1 MSENKPEN
9 AGTPGSPSSP
19 APSGANAGVPSS
31 AAPGVPTPG
40 TTPVEPAAS
49 LPPSHEDAIQSPMK
63 DIAAKSAGEGATASA
78 SPVLPVAPATGTA
91 RSTSLPDDASANAHL
106 ASTPSEAAEEA
117 AVRSSTDDPDSASA
131 VTPTDPQSARQRDA
145 AEARSSAAASTAK
158 QEAAVHERDARHGR
172 GHSESVTSTNAEPA
186 AATKT
191 VPPVAPTLAS
201 SDPIAGELTTT
212 IEAEDVA
219 ATEADAAPASR
230 PAGAPPPGFGAA
242 PDFTATNP
250 PPPNALPPSPPRYLK
265 QNDSAWT
272 VFGRIIAARARQ
284 LFDRAGQRITQR
296 TLRIGVSARIFHPEP
311 GAKGL
316 RGKTLQYLEESIA
329 HWVMSRDVLVFM
341 IPTVGHQGMLHP
353 SNIRLR
359 DYAKHLDG
367 LLLQGGADVSPQ
379 SYAEAATSHE
389 WPGDRVRD
397 MYELELLHEFIE
409 SGKPVLGVCRG
420 CQLIN
425 VAFGG
430 TLYQDIATDVPT
442 AGAHVNEN
450 YDQHRHGIH
459 FPDGSTL
466 VNMFPGRRDAIV
478 NSIHHQAVKTLG
490 RDLNIEAVS
499 ASDGI
504 IEAVRYRR
512 APFVMGVQWH
522 PEFHRAGGP
531 ELLDCTPLLDTF
543 LRVARETRF

>member
-1 MSENKPEN
+1 MSENTSSTP
-9 AGTPGSPSSP
+9 GTPGT
-19 APSGANAGVPSS
+19 GSS
-31 AAPGVPTPG
+31 AADSSGSAAGSHAPAVPPASSPKSSDIPAAAAQPGPKDTVVTAAERAATDAPVSAST
-40 TTPVEPAAS
+40 VEPV
-49 LPPSHEDAIQSPMK
+49 DT
-63 DIAAKSAGEGATASA
+63 AKA
-78 SPVLPVAPATGTA
+78 
-91 RSTSLPDDASANAHL
+91 
-106 ASTPSEAAEEA
+106 
-117 AVRSSTDDPDSASA
+117 
-131 VTPTDPQSARQRDA
+131 QRDDA
-145 AEARSSAAASTAK
+145 AEARASAAKATSMQEASTSASAANKTLDAK
-158 QEAAVHERDARHGR
+158 ASLAAQVESATQAEASLAAELENATEAQAAEAETVSATQSATESATQ
-172 GHSESVTSTNAEPA
+172 SATESVTP
-186 AATKT
+186 K
-191 VPPVAPTLAS
+191 PAS
-201 SDPIAGELTTT
+201 SL
-212 IEAEDVA
+212 
-219 ATEADAAPASR
+219 
-230 PAGAPPPGFGAA
+230 PPEFTAA
-242 PDFTATNP
+242 PDFGTFRAP
-250 PPPNALPPSPPRYLK
+250 PIPPNAPEMKAPPAYLR
-265 QNDSAWT
+265 QSDSAWS
-272 VFGRIIAARARQ
+272 VFGRVIKARARQ
-284 LFDRAGQRITQR
+284 IFDRAGQRITQR

-359 DYAKHLDG
+359 DYAKQLDG

-379 SYAEAATSHE
+379 SYTEAATRHE

-409 SGKPVLGVCRG
+409 AGKPVLGVCRG

-442 AGAHVNEN
+442 AGVHVNEQ
-450 YDQHRHGIH
+450 YDQHRHPIR

-466 VNMFPGRRDAIV
+466 VNMFPGHREALV
-478 NSIHHQAVKTLG
+478 NSIHHQAVKSIG

-499 ASDGI
+499 AHDGI

-522 PEFHRAGGP
+522 PEFHRAGGD

>member
-9 AGTPGSPSSP
+9 AGKPGSPSSP
-19 APSGANAGVPSS
+19 SATPTPSTSS
-31 AAPGVPTPG
+31 TTSGAAPGASKSDATPPEPTASLPHSHEDSVQSPIRE
-40 TTPVEPAAS
+40 TVTPPAAS
-49 LPPSHEDAIQSPMK
+49 
-63 DIAAKSAGEGATASA
+63 TAS
-78 SPVLPVAPATGTA
+78 P
-91 RSTSLPDDASANAHL
+91 
-106 ASTPSEAAEEA
+106 AAEEA
-117 AVRSSTDDPDSASA
+117 AVRSSTDNPGSAST
-131 VTPTDPQSARQRDA
+131 VTPADPQTARQRDA
-145 AEARSSAAASTAK
+145 AEARSSAAASTAQ
-158 QEAAVHERDARHGR
+158 QEAAVREHAAR
-172 GHSESVTSTNAEPA
+172 
-186 AATKT
+186 K
-191 VPPVAPTLAS
+191 
-201 SDPIAGELTTT
+201 AGS
-212 IEAEDVA
+212 AVRS
-219 ATEADAAPASR
+219 PASR
-230 PAGAPPPGFGAA
+230 PATLESSEPLADELSTAADEAALTEKAEKAEQPEAAAGRPAGSPPPGFGAA
-242 PDFTATNP
+242 PDFSASNP

-265 QNDSAWT
+265 QSDSAWT

-379 SYAEAATSHE
+379 SYAEQATSPE

-450 YDQHRHGIH
+450 YDQHRHSIH

-466 VNMFPGRRDAIV
+466 ANMFPGRREAIV
-478 NSIHHQAVKTLG
+478 NSIHHQAVKTIG

>member
-9 AGTPGSPSSP
+9 AGKPGNPTPPSPSP
-19 APSGANAGVPSS
+19 APSGT
-31 AAPGVPTPG
+31 PGVSTPG
-40 TTPVEPAAS
+40 STPADPAAS
-49 LPPSHEDAIQSPMK
+49 LPLSHEDAIRSPIK
-63 DIAAKSAGEGATASA
+63 DKVTPPG
-78 SPVLPVAPATGTA
+78 APAAPTPA
-91 RSTSLPDDASANAHL
+91 
-106 ASTPSEAAEEA
+106 ASTATPAAEAA
-117 AVRSSTDDPDSASA
+117 AVRSSTDDPNSASA
-131 VTPTDPQSARQRDA
+131 VTPTDPQTARRRDA
-145 AEARSSAAASTAK
+145 AEARSAAAASTAK
-158 QEAAVHERDARHGR
+158 QEAAVHEHEARRAGVHAMRPPPTVGSSEPVDGELVSSVEDA
-172 GHSESVTSTNAEPA
+172 
-186 AATKT
+186 T
-191 VPPVAPTLAS
+191 VVEEVSAS
-201 SDPIAGELTTT
+201 SERRAG
-212 IEAEDVA
+212 
-219 ATEADAAPASR
+219 S
-230 PAGAPPPGFGAA
+230 PPPGFGAA
-242 PDFTATNP
+242 PDFTASNP

-265 QNDSAWT
+265 HNDSAWT
-272 VFGRIIAARARQ
+272 VFGRIVAARARQ

-379 SYAEAATSHE
+379 SYAEQATSHE

-397 MYELELLHEFIE
+397 MYELELLHEFVE

-442 AGAHVNEN
+442 AGTHVNEN

-466 VNMFPGRRDAIV
+466 ANMFPGRRDAIV

>member
-1 MSENKPEN
+1 MSENT
-9 AGTPGSPSSP
+9 TPPHSGSADSSSVSPPSS
-19 APSGANAGVPSS
+19 SS
-31 AAPGVPTPG
+31 
-40 TTPVEPAAS
+40 S
-49 LPPSHEDAIQSPMK
+49 FPPSPKVRD
-63 DIAAKSAGEGATASA
+63 ATAR
-78 SPVLPVAPATGTA
+78 VA
-91 RSTSLPDDASANAHL
+91 
-106 ASTPSEAAEEA
+106 
-117 AVRSSTDDPDSASA
+117 TDTLDSASA
-131 VTPTDPQSARQRDA
+131 GKAVSDADVVPPPPRDASTHDVA
-145 AEARSSAAASTAK
+145 AEARAQAVHETAV
-158 QEAAVHERDARHGR
+158 QEAAAQE
-172 GHSESVTSTNAEPA
+172 A
-186 AATKT
+186 AAQ
-191 VPPVAPTLAS
+191 PPTGAMDNKP
-201 SDPIAGELTTT
+201 
-212 IEAEDVA
+212 
-219 ATEADAAPASR
+219 R
-230 PAGAPPPGFGAA
+230 GAPPPGFGAA
-242 PDFTATNP
+242 PDFDTPRP
-250 PPPNALPPSPPRYLK
+250 PPATVLATLPPAYLR
-265 QNDSAWT
+265 QTDTPWA
-272 VFGRIIAARARQ
+272 VFGRSIAAHVRR

-329 HWVMSRDVLVFM
+329 HWVMSRDVVVFM

-379 SYAEAATSHE
+379 SYAQATSCIE

-409 SGKPVLGVCRG
+409 SGKPVLGICRG

-430 TLYQDIATDVPT
+430 TLYQDISTEVPT
-442 AGAHVNEN
+442 AGIHVNEH
-450 YDQHRHGIH
+450 YDQHRHAVR

-466 VNMFPGRRDAIV
+466 MNMFPGQREALV

-499 ASDGI
+499 AEDGL

-512 APFVMGVQWH
+512 APFVVGVQWH

-543 LRVARETRF
+543 LRAARETRF

>member
-1 MSENKPEN
+1 MSENKSSNPGTPGTGSPA
-9 AGTPGSPSSP
+9 AGTPAAGPSDSLPHTPNPDP
-19 APSGANAGVPSS
+19 AVPSASSQKTTEVPPAAQPGPEASAAERASTDAPSS
-31 AAPGVPTPG
+31 ASTI
-40 TTPVEPAAS
+40 EPIDTVKA
-49 LPPSHEDAIQSPMK
+49 
-63 DIAAKSAGEGATASA
+63 
-78 SPVLPVAPATGTA
+78 
-91 RSTSLPDDASANAHL
+91 
-106 ASTPSEAAEEA
+106 
-117 AVRSSTDDPDSASA
+117 
-131 VTPTDPQSARQRDA
+131 QRDDA
-145 AEARSSAAASTAK
+145 AEARKSAVHATSAQESAASAGSKTIDAK
-158 QEAAVHERDARHGR
+158 ARLAAQV
-172 GHSESVTSTNAEPA
+172 ES
-186 AATKT
+186 
-191 VPPVAPTLAS
+191 
-201 SDPIAGELTTT
+201 
-212 IEAEDVA
+212 
-219 ATEADAAPASR
+219 ATEAQASL
-230 PAGAPPPGFGAA
+230 AEEVE
-242 PDFTATNP
+242 TATEARAAEAAEAADIADVAQVRAETTP
-250 PPPNALPPSPPRYLK
+250 PQANALPPEFTTAPDFGTFRPPPIPPESDAAKAPPAYLR
-265 QNDSAWT
+265 QSDSAWS
-272 VFGRIIAARARQ
+272 VFGRVIKARARQ
-284 LFDRAGQRITQR
+284 IFDRAGQRITQR

-379 SYAEAATSHE
+379 SYTEAATRHE

-442 AGAHVNEN
+442 AGVHVNDQ
-450 YDQHRHGIH
+450 YDQHRHPIR

-466 VNMFPGRRDAIV
+466 VNMFPGRREALV
-478 NSIHHQAVKTLG
+478 NSIHHQAVKTIG

-499 ASDGI
+499 AHDGI

-522 PEFHRAGGP
+522 PEFHRAGGD

>member
-1 MSENKPEN
+1 MSENNPPPTGL
-9 AGTPGSPSSP
+9 AGSPSASSTELP
-19 APSGANAGVPSS
+19 GVSNMANTPTAAAARPTPPEEAPGKDASAAERASTDAPSS
-31 AAPGVPTPG
+31 ASTVTTTEQKAPQS
-40 TTPVEPAAS
+40 AAERATAQAEAAAAQAAQAEAARAS
-49 LPPSHEDAIQSPMK
+49 WSSADA
-63 DIAAKSAGEGATASA
+63 AASA
-78 SPVLPVAPATGTA
+78 SSTSSSQASGSRPGTAPA
-91 RSTSLPDDASANAHL
+91 
-106 ASTPSEAAEEA
+106 
-117 AVRSSTDDPDSASA
+117 
-131 VTPTDPQSARQRDA
+131 
-145 AEARSSAAASTAK
+145 
-158 QEAAVHERDARHGR
+158 
-172 GHSESVTSTNAEPA
+172 
-186 AATKT
+186 
-191 VPPVAPTLAS
+191 
-201 SDPIAGELTTT
+201 
-212 IEAEDVA
+212 
-219 ATEADAAPASR
+219 
-230 PAGAPPPGFGAA
+230 GFGQA
-242 PDFTATNP
+242 PDFTAQNP
-250 PPPNALPPSPPRYLK
+250 PPPGALPPGAPRYLH
-265 QNDSAWT
+265 QNDSAWS

-284 LFDRAGQRITQR
+284 IFDRAGQRITQR

-311 GAKGL
+311 GAVGL

-379 SYAEAATSHE
+379 TYADGAARPE

-397 MYELELLHEFIE
+397 MYELELLHEFVE

-442 AGAHVNEN
+442 AGVHVSEH
-450 YDQHRHGIH
+450 YDQHRHAIH
-459 FPDGSTL
+459 FPEGSTL
-466 VNMFPGRRDAIV
+466 SHMFPGRREAIV

-490 RDLNIEAVS
+490 RDLNVEAVS
-499 ASDGI
+499 AGDGL

-512 APFVMGVQWH
+512 APFVVGVQWH

>member
-9 AGTPGSPSSP
+9 AGTTGSPQPASP
-19 APSGANAGVPSS
+19 APSG
-31 AAPGVPTPG
+31 
-40 TTPVEPAAS
+40 TPVAPAAS
-49 LPPSHEDAIQSPMK
+49 LPPSHEDATQS
-63 DIAAKSAGEGATASA
+63 AAKDT
-78 SPVLPVAPATGTA
+78 SPT
-91 RSTSLPDDASANAHL
+91 
-106 ASTPSEAAEEA
+106 AEEA
-117 AVRSSTDDPDSASA
+117 TARSSTDDPLSASA
-131 VTPTDPQSARQRDA
+131 LTPEDPRTARLRDA
-145 AEARSSAAASTAK
+145 AEARSAAAESTAR
-158 QEAAVHERDARHGR
+158 QEAAVHEREARRAGTYA
-172 GHSESVTSTNAEPA
+172 GGATMVKPEPLA
-186 AATKT
+186 KPT
-191 VPPVAPTLAS
+191 VA
-201 SDPIAGELTTT
+201 AGEPRAADL
-212 IEAEDVA
+212 
-219 ATEADAAPASR
+219 ATEDEIATEEAAAPAARAPGS
-230 PAGAPPPGFGAA
+230 PPPGFGAA
-242 PDFTATNP
+242 PDFSATNP

-265 QNDSAWT
+265 QSDSAWS

-311 GAKGL
+311 GARGL
-316 RGKTLQYLEESIA
+316 RGKTLQYLEESVA

-379 SYAEAATSHE
+379 TYAETAASHE

-397 MYELELLHEFIE
+397 MYELELLHEFVE

-430 TLYQDIATDVPT
+430 TLYQDIATEVPT
-442 AGAHVNEN
+442 ANAHVNEN
-450 YDQHRHGIH
+450 YDQHRHGVH

-466 VNMFPGRRDAIV
+466 LNMFPGRRDAIV

>member
-9 AGTPGSPSSP
+9 AGTPGTPS
-19 APSGANAGVPSS
+19 PSGAPAEVSKPEVSQSAGSQAAGSQADTAS
-31 AAPGVPTPG
+31 ASPKVA
-40 TTPVEPAAS
+40 
-49 LPPSHEDAIQSPMK
+49 LPPSHEDSVQSPLK
-63 DIAAKSAGEGATASA
+63 DLS
-78 SPVLPVAPATGTA
+78 APAV
-91 RSTSLPDDASANAHL
+91 
-106 ASTPSEAAEEA
+106 TPSPAAEAA
-117 AVRSSTDDPDSASA
+117 AVLSSTDDPASASS
-131 VTPTDPQSARQRDA
+131 VTPTDPKAAQQRDA
-145 AEARSSAAASTAK
+145 AEARASAAESTARQEAYAQQETQTKQLRDAARAAPAAAPRAAEAASAAAAN
-158 QEAAVHERDARHGR
+158 A
-172 GHSESVTSTNAEPA
+172 NAES
-186 AATKT
+186 
-191 VPPVAPTLAS
+191 AS
-201 SDPIAGELTTT
+201 S
-212 IEAEDVA
+212 
-219 ATEADAAPASR
+219 APSGAR
-230 PAGAPPPGFGAA
+230 AGAGSVPPGFGAA

-265 QNDSAWT
+265 QTDSAWS

-284 LFDRAGQRITQR
+284 IFDRAGRRITQR

-359 DYAKHLDG
+359 DYAKNLDG

-379 SYAEAATSHE
+379 SYAEQATSPE

-442 AGAHVNEN
+442 AGAHVNEH

-466 VNMFPGRRDAIV
+466 ANMFPGRRDAIV

-499 ASDGI
+499 AADGI

>member
-1 MSENKPEN
+1 MSENTSSTP
-9 AGTPGSPSSP
+9 GTPGTGSPAADPSGSPEGSHTPAVPPASSP
-19 APSGANAGVPSS
+19 KSSDITAAAAQAGPKDTAVTAAERASTDAPASASTVEPVDTAKAQRDDAAKARASASKPASTLEASTSAS
-31 AAPGVPTPG
+31 AANKTLDAKASLAARLESATQAEASLAAELENATEARAAESETETAEMNAASVVNATESVAPK
-40 TTPVEPAAS
+40 PVSS
-49 LPPSHEDAIQSPMK
+49 LPPEF
-63 DIAAKSAGEGATASA
+63 T
-78 SPVLPVAPATGTA
+78 
-91 RSTSLPDDASANAHL
+91 
-106 ASTPSEAAEEA
+106 
-117 AVRSSTDDPDSASA
+117 
-131 VTPTDPQSARQRDA
+131 
-145 AEARSSAAASTAK
+145 
-158 QEAAVHERDARHGR
+158 
-172 GHSESVTSTNAEPA
+172 
-186 AATKT
+186 
-191 VPPVAPTLAS
+191 
-201 SDPIAGELTTT
+201 
-212 IEAEDVA
+212 
-219 ATEADAAPASR
+219 
-230 PAGAPPPGFGAA
+230 AA
-242 PDFTATNP
+242 PDFGTFRAP
-250 PPPNALPPSPPRYLK
+250 PIPPDAPDMKAPPAYLR
-265 QNDSAWT
+265 QSDSAWS
-272 VFGRIIAARARQ
+272 VFGRVIKARARQ
-284 LFDRAGQRITQR
+284 IFDRAGQRITQR

-359 DYAKHLDG
+359 DYAKQLDG

-379 SYAEAATSHE
+379 SYTEPATRHE

-409 SGKPVLGVCRG
+409 AGKPVLGVCRG

-442 AGAHVNEN
+442 AGVHVNEQ
-450 YDQHRHGIH
+450 YDQHRHPIR

-466 VNMFPGRRDAIV
+466 VNMFPGHREALV
-478 NSIHHQAVKTLG
+478 NSIHHQAVKTIG

-499 ASDGI
+499 AHDGI

-522 PEFHRAGGP
+522 PEFHRAGGD

>member
-1 MSENKPEN
+1 MNPTAPPE
-9 AGTPGSPSSP
+9 AAAAASAPGPKASATERASTD
-19 APSGANAGVPSS
+19 APSS
-31 AAPGVPTPG
+31 ASN
-40 TTPVEPAAS
+40 VEPVDTAQARRDDAQQAAREARASAAS
-49 LPPSHEDAIQSPMK
+49 
-63 DIAAKSAGEGATASA
+63 ATAAQEA
-78 SPVLPVAPATGTA
+78 SV
-91 RSTSLPDDASANAHL
+91 RDKQR
-106 ASTPSEAAEEA
+106 ASTNTKASLAENLEAATEA
-117 AVRSSTDDPDSASA
+117 
-131 VTPTDPQSARQRDA
+131 
-145 AEARSSAAASTAK
+145 EAASTANS
-158 QEAAVHERDARHGR
+158 Q
-172 GHSESVTSTNAEPA
+172 S
-186 AATKT
+186 AATDSPTGRT
-191 VPPVAPTLAS
+191 VPPPAVGMPPAFSDAPDFSKLNAPVAPPPEQA
-201 SDPIAGELTTT
+201 
-212 IEAEDVA
+212 
-219 ATEADAAPASR
+219 AAPAQ
-230 PAGAPPPGFGAA
+230 PA
-242 PDFTATNP
+242 
-250 PPPNALPPSPPRYLK
+250 YLK
-265 QNDSAWT
+265 QSDSAWS
-272 VFGRIIAARARQ
+272 VFGRIVAARARQ
-284 LFDRAGQRITQR
+284 IFDRAGQRITQR

-379 SYAEAATSHE
+379 SYEERTTRPE

-397 MYELELLHEFIE
+397 MYELELLHEFVE

-430 TLYQDIATDVPT
+430 TLYGDIATDVPT
-442 AGAHVNEN
+442 AGIHVNEK
-450 YDQHRHGIH
+450 YDQHRHSIR

-466 VNMFPGRRDAIV
+466 VNMFPNQREAIV

-504 IEAVRYRR
+504 IEAVRYRKS
-512 APFVMGVQWH
+512 PFVVGVQWH
-522 PEFHRAGGP
+522 PEFHRAGGA

>member
-9 AGTPGSPSSP
+9 AGKPGSPASAS
-19 APSGANAGVPSS
+19 PSGETSDATKSVALP
-31 AAPGVPTPG
+31 P
-40 TTPVEPAAS
+40 EPAAS
-49 LPPSHEDAIQSPMK
+49 LPPSHEDAIQSPLK
-63 DIAAKSAGEGATASA
+63 DEVRPSASSA
-78 SPVLPVAPATGTA
+78 SP
-91 RSTSLPDDASANAHL
+91 
-106 ASTPSEAAEEA
+106 AAEAA
-117 AVRSSTDDPDSASA
+117 AVRSSTDDPDSAST
-131 VTPTDPQSARQRDA
+131 VTPVNPQTARQRDA

-158 QEAAVHERDARHGR
+158 QEAAVHERDARRAGIR
-172 GHSESVTSTNAEPA
+172 PGAPVITPA
-186 AATKT
+186 R
-191 VPPVAPTLAS
+191 S
-201 SDPIAGELTTT
+201 QPIAGELTTSDDNV
-212 IEAEDVA
+212 ADVDE
-219 ATEADAAPASR
+219 TEASSARR
-230 PAGAPPPGFGAA
+230 PGAPPPGFGAA
-242 PDFTATNP
+242 PDFSATNP

-265 QNDSAWT
+265 QSDSAWT

-379 SYAEAATSHE
+379 SYAEAASSHE

-442 AGAHVNEN
+442 AGTHVNEN

-466 VNMFPGRRDAIV
+466 ANMFPGHRDAIV

>member
-9 AGTPGSPSSP
+9 AGTPGTPS
-19 APSGANAGVPSS
+19 PSGAPAEVSKPEASQSAGSQAAGSQADTAS
-31 AAPGVPTPG
+31 ASPKVA
-40 TTPVEPAAS
+40 
-49 LPPSHEDAIQSPMK
+49 LPPSHEDSVQSPLK
-63 DIAAKSAGEGATASA
+63 DLS
-78 SPVLPVAPATGTA
+78 APAV
-91 RSTSLPDDASANAHL
+91 
-106 ASTPSEAAEEA
+106 TPSPAAEAA
-117 AVRSSTDDPDSASA
+117 AVRSSTDDPASASS
-131 VTPTDPQSARQRDA
+131 VTPTDPKAAQQRDA
-145 AEARSSAAASTAK
+145 AEARASAAESTARQEAYAQQETQTKQLRDAARAGPAAAPRAAEAASAAAAN
-158 QEAAVHERDARHGR
+158 A
-172 GHSESVTSTNAEPA
+172 NAES
-186 AATKT
+186 
-191 VPPVAPTLAS
+191 AS
-201 SDPIAGELTTT
+201 S
-212 IEAEDVA
+212 
-219 ATEADAAPASR
+219 APSGAR
-230 PAGAPPPGFGAA
+230 AGAGSVPPGFGAA

-265 QNDSAWT
+265 QTDSAWS

-284 LFDRAGQRITQR
+284 IFDRAGRRITQR

-359 DYAKHLDG
+359 DYAKTLDG

-379 SYAEAATSHE
+379 SYAEQATSPE

-442 AGAHVNEN
+442 AGAHVNEH

-466 VNMFPGRRDAIV
+466 ANMFPGRRDAIV

-499 ASDGI
+499 AADGI